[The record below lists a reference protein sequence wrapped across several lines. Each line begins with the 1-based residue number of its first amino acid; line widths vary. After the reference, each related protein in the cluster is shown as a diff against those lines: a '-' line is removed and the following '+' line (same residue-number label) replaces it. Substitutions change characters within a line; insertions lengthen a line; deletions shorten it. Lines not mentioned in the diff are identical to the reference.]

1 MNITI
6 SYNEISKFVSTKF
19 NVKLEFEQMDEKT
32 LAVLYKPGNFLPALH
47 VNLHFDAICADSIV
61 LSYNCSKATDLLIV
75 GAVLYLQKKIPN
87 GIVVDTSQKRIH
99 VALNKLGDFEEIL
112 TNIMWAGITL
122 EKESANVALIF
133 R

>member
-6 SYNEISKFVSTKF
+6 SYNEITKFVSTKF
-19 NVKLEFEQMDEKT
+19 NVKLEFEQIDEKT
-32 LAVLYKPGNFLPALH
+32 LAVLYKPGNFLPTLH
-47 VNLHFDAICADSIV
+47 VDLHFDAICADSIE
-61 LSYNCSKATDLLIV
+61 LSYNCSKATDLLIA
-75 GAVLYLQKKIPN
+75 GAVLYLQTKIPS

-99 VALNKLGDFEEIL
+99 VDLNKLGDFEKVL

-133 R
+133 K